1 MENLSLSNIA
11 EGSLE
16 QQFQAAYP
24 QILQALKEG
33 GKKATITMK
42 IEFARPGGT
51 TTLAGIK
58 ASFDVKMPPNDPRLK
73 TYTFNGSDF
82 RIQSEPV
89 KPLGNVDE
97 NVLPFTAGARK

>member
-1 MENLSLSNIA
+1 MENLSLVNVA
-11 EGSLE
+11 DGALE

-24 QILQALKEG
+24 QILQSLKEG
-33 GKKATITMK
+33 GKKATITIK

-58 ASFDVKMPPNDPRLK
+58 ATFDVKMPPNDPRLK

-82 RIQSEPV
+82 RIQSDPV
-89 KPLGNVDE
+89 KPLGVVDE
-97 NVLPFTAGARK
+97 NVLPFVAGSKK